1 MSESKQRP
9 AAVFVALLVLALGA
23 CRESAAPAEKSPA
36 SFAAP
41 GLHVEVSL
49 PEGPAREGENE
60 LRLCVRDATGAP
72 VDDARVGVAF
82 SMPMAGMATMGG
94 QVAAEP
100 IGKGEYRARVNLE
113 MSGTWLLELHAARPS
128 GDAARVRGSLRTGS
142 AELRLDAAPAAATE
156 GSKQSESGMAE
167 VRVDPAR
174 LQQIGVRFAT
184 VERAPFVRTIRSTGS
199 VGWDES
205 ELVDV
210 SMKLGGFVREL
221 YADALG
227 APVDAGEP
235 LFTVYSPALYA
246 AQVEYLDAK
255 RAQATAG
262 GSAAPERGDA
272 LLRAS
277 RARLR
282 LWDFAEIDIRA
293 LEAHGAPLEA
303 VPIRARASGYL
314 IEKNVV
320 AGAAFEAGTRLFRIA
335 KLDRVWIDAQ
345 VFESDA
351 PWLRV
356 GAKAIVRA
364 PGLPGAGL
372 EALVAYVQPTL
383 DASTRTL
390 RARLEVSNADLALRP
405 EMWVE
410 VELPVDLGPRL
421 QIPASAVIYAG
432 ARRVVFVDRG
442 EGRLEP
448 REIETGASTAEAV
461 EVVSGLAEGER
472 VVAAGNFL
480 IAAESRLRSAL
491 EQW

>member
-1 MSESKQRP
+1 MSESRQQP
-9 AAVFVALLVLALGA
+9 VTVIVALIALALAG
-23 CRESAAPAEKSPA
+23 CREGPAPAETAPA
-36 SFAAP
+36 SFAGS

-60 LRLCVRDATGAP
+60 LRIRVRDAAGAP
-72 VDDARVGVAF
+72 VDDARIGVAF

-94 QVAAEP
+94 KVAAEP
-100 IGKGEYRARVNLE
+100 VGQGEYRARVSLE
-113 MSGTWLLELHAARPS
+113 MGGTWLLDLDAARPT
-128 GDAARVRGSLRTGS
+128 GDSARVRGSLRTGS
-142 AELRLDAAPAAATE
+142 AEVRLEAPSAEAASPE
-156 GSKQSESGMAE
+156 PESSMAE

-174 LQQIGVRFAT
+174 LQQIGVRFAS
-184 VERAPFVRTIRSTGS
+184 VARAPFVRTIRATGS
-199 VGWDES
+199 VGWDETQ
-205 ELVDV
+205 LIDV
-210 SMKLGGFVREL
+210 SLKIGGFVREL
-221 YADALG
+221 YADTLG
-227 APVDAGEP
+227 NPVKAGEP

-255 RAQATAG
+255 RAQSASG
-262 GSAAPERGDA
+262 GSAAADRADA
-272 LLRAS
+272 LVRAS

-282 LWDFAEIDIRA
+282 LWDFADADIRA
-293 LEAHGAPLEA
+293 LEARGTALEA
-303 VPIRARASGYL
+303 VPIRAGASGYL
-314 IEKNVV
+314 IEKNLVE
-320 AGAAFEAGTRLFRIA
+320 GGAFEPGARLFRIA
-335 KLDRVWIDAQ
+335 KLDRVWVDAQ

-356 GAKAIVRA
+356 GATAIVRA
-364 PGLPGAGL
+364 PGLPGREL
-372 EALVAYVQPTL
+372 EARVAYVQPTL

-390 RARLEVSNADLALRP
+390 RARLELENEGLALRP
-405 EMWVE
+405 DMWVE
-410 VELPVDLGPRL
+410 VELPVELGPRL
-421 QIPASAVIYAG
+421 QIPASAVIHAG

-448 REIETGASTAEAV
+448 REIETGASTADAV